1 MRYVLAGAAAIL
13 AIFMVMMW
21 MQGPLPS
28 TNDDIPV
35 VKAPTEPYK
44 TPPGPDDTP

>member
-1 MRYVLAGAAAIL
+1 MRYVAAGAAVIL
-13 AIFMVMMW
+13 AIFMAMVW
-21 MQGPLPS
+21 MQDQPPS
-28 TNDDIPV
+28 STDDIPV